1 MLNLWEVFGAEIPR
15 ANACGVAI
23 EVNKLRV
30 AEARHTDPDELYSNS
45 IVLLSMVLLEPGHKV
60 CVHSSN
66 NRNSLAPAKQKNQT
80 EVKQNAELGEDDA
93 KAMSFAGAMVQEVS
107 EDAIKYLRRASI

>member
-1 MLNLWEVFGAEIPR
+1 MQVFGAEIPR

-30 AEARHTDPDELYSNS
+30 AEARHTDPDDLYSNS

-66 NRNSLAPAKQKNQT
+66 NRNSLAPAKQERLFLFLFN
-80 EVKQNAELGEDDA
+80 
-93 KAMSFAGAMVQEVS
+93 
-107 EDAIKYLRRASI
+107 

>member
-66 NRNSLAPAKQKNQT
+66 NRNSLAPAKQERLFLFLFLKT
-80 EVKQNAELGEDDA
+80 SHPFGK
-93 KAMSFAGAMVQEVS
+93 STS
-107 EDAIKYLRRASI
+107 RC

>member
-1 MLNLWEVFGAEIPR
+1 MNPLQVFCCEIPR

-30 AEARHTDPDELYSNS
+30 AEARHTDPDDIYSNS

-66 NRNSLAPAKQKNQT
+66 SQNSLAPAKQDK
-80 EVKQNAELGEDDA
+80 VVLVSP
-93 KAMSFAGAMVQEVS
+93 SFHNHTPRGIKVQ
-107 EDAIKYLRRASI
+107 